1 MNTHPVQCTTS
12 LFHEDVGGIS
22 CSTAGKCDR
31 LVIYRSFF
39 VEQNDKTLE
48 VWGNNELVGVYNNVI
63 RGRKTDKDVK
73 KDNDMKK
80 R

>member
-1 MNTHPVQCTTS
+1 MNTHPLQCTTS

-39 VEQNDKTLE
+39 VVVEQNDKTLE
-48 VWGNNELVGVYNNVI
+48 VWGNNEWECLKI
-63 RGRKTDKDVK
+63 LK
-73 KDNDMKK
+73 KVNEKNTLLTSLSSHI
-80 R
+80 